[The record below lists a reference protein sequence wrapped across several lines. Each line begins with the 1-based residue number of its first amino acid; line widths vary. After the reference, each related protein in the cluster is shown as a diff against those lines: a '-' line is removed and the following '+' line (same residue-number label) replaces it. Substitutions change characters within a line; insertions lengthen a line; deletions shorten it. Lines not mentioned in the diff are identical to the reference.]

1 MTLLLRDDR
10 GAVREIDAVLFDM
23 DGTLVDSVVATER
36 AYHDWARAHGVLDR
50 LTIAHG
56 QPSEV
61 TVDRVMPGLDASRR
75 AEMVADLLDRES
87 RDLDG
92 VVATPGALEVTAW
105 LDAHEIPWAVVT
117 SADEPLART
126 RLGAAGISPTVLVS
140 RRDTVRGK
148 PDPDPFATG
157 ARRVNVAAQ
166 RCLAVE
172 DTQAGVDSGRAAG
185 TLTAGLGDLDADIR
199 LADLPHLIRLLDA
212 SPT

>member
-1 MTLLLRDDR
+1 MILLLRDDR
-10 GAVREIDAVLFDM
+10 GAVREIDAALFDM

-36 AYHDWARAHGVLDR
+36 AHHDWARAHGV
-50 LTIAHG
+50 
-56 QPSEV
+56 
-61 TVDRVMPGLDASRR
+61 
-75 AEMVADLLDRES
+75 LDRES

-105 LDAHEIPWAVVT
+105 LDAHAIPWAVVT

-148 PDPDPFATG
+148 PDPDPFDTG
-157 ARRVNVAAQ
+157 ARRAKVAAQ

-199 LADLPHLIRLLDA
+199 IADLPHLIRLLDA